1 MLANSLSLLRM
12 GLVPVLLWSLHR
24 DDSGLSSLSAALL
37 ISAAATDWLDGAVAR
52 RLGQVSQLG
61 RILDPLADKLLVG
74 SLGIALVYWRGFPL
88 WLVVLQLFRD
98 TAIVAVGLF
107 LLRSRAVVLA
117 ASRAGKLATASML
130 LTIFSYLFD
139 LGEVLQVLAAAATAA
154 LILFSSVGYGRSLRQ
169 VLGTPAPSPGRLE
182 GSGVG

>member
-1 MLANSLSLLRM
+1 MLANSLSLLRV

-24 DDSGLSSLSAALL
+24 DDCGLSSLSAALL

-52 RLGQVSQLG
+52 RLGQVSRLG

-107 LLRSRAVVLA
+107 LLRSRAVVLD

-139 LGEVLQVLAAAATAA
+139 LGEALQVLAAAATAA
-154 LILFSSVGYGRSLRQ
+154 LLLFSSVGYGRSLRQ
-169 VLGTPAPSPGRLE
+169 VLGTPAP
-182 GSGVG
+182 